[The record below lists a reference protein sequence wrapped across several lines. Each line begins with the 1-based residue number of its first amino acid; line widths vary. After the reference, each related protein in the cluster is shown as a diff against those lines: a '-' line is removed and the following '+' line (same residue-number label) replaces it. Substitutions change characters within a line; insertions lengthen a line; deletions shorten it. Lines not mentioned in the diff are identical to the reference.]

1 MRTLLVPID
10 LSPNSRAALKFALAV
25 AAKHNLEI
33 SALHAYQVDAHNH
46 FLNLDSIRQLEQKA
60 AGEASKKV
68 QSFLSSLEVESA
80 HTRVIE
86 PVLRLGF
93 ATEEIIAVCEQIQ
106 VDLVVMGTRGITDA
120 TSKYLGTNT
129 RTVMENIS
137 SPVLAVN
144 SEAVF
149 KGFQKILYVTNLE
162 STSLLALGRLLYLA
176 TTFGAS
182 IHVLHVNSNG
192 NEHVSKY
199 EQKIPGFFARA
210 VKYDKL
216 TLSIAKTDDVLDE
229 VYRCMV
235 DQKPDVLAVNA
246 DERVIFTKILAA
258 SDDHEAVLKITT
270 PILALN

>member
-10 LSPNSRAALKFALAV
+10 LSLNSQAALKFALAI
-25 AAKHNLEI
+25 AAKHKVEI

-46 FLNLDSIRQLEQKA
+46 FLSLDSIRQLEQKA
-60 AGEASKKV
+60 TGEADKKV
-68 QSFLSSLEVESA
+68 RAFLQSVQSESKVN
-80 HTRVIE
+80 HTID

-93 ATEEIIAVCEQIQ
+93 ATEEIIAVCEQVQ

-120 TSKYLGTNT
+120 TSKYFGTNT

-149 KGFQKILYVTNLE
+149 QGFTKILYVTNLE
-162 STSLLALGRLLYLA
+162 STSVLALGRLLELA
-176 TTFGAS
+176 TSFGAS
-182 IHVLHVNSNG
+182 IHVLHINHNG
-192 NEHVSKY
+192 TEHVSKY
-199 EQKIPGFFARA
+199 EQKIPGFFTRA
-210 VKYDKL
+210 VKYDQL
-216 TLSIAKTDDVLDE
+216 TLTVAKSDDVLDE

-246 DERVIFTKILAA
+246 DERAIYSKVIAA

-270 PILALN
+270 PILAIS